1 MRIWDDI
8 MKKDK
13 AINILRSIQNDFQ
26 HSLDDGE
33 FENADEDSAD
43 AAESNRECIEALD
56 MAIKALS
63 K

>member
-1 MRIWDDI
+1 MN
-8 MKKDK
+8 KDK

-33 FENADEDSAD
+33 FENADVDSAD

-63 K
+63 R

>member
-1 MRIWDDI
+1 

-13 AINILRSIQNDFQ
+13 AISILRSIQNDFQ

-43 AAESNRECIEALD
+43 AVESNRECIEALD

-63 K
+63 R

>member
-1 MRIWDDI
+1 MN
-8 MKKDK
+8 KDK

-33 FENADEDSAD
+33 FKNADEDSAD
-43 AAESNRECIEALD
+43 AANSNREYIEALD
-56 MAIKALS
+56 MAIKAMS

>member
-1 MRIWDDI
+1 

-33 FENADEDSAD
+33 FENADEDSVD
-43 AAESNRECIEALD
+43 AAESNREYIEALN

-63 K
+63 RQK

>member
-1 MRIWDDI
+1 MQIIGDD

-33 FENADEDSAD
+33 FENADADSAD

-63 K
+63 R